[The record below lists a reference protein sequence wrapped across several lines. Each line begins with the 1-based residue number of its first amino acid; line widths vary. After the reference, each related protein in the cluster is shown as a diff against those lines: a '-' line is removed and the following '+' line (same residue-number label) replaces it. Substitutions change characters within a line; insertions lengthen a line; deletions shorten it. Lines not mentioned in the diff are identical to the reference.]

1 MGKLLHL
8 IDGRPSCLNPIIYKT
23 IPNFS
28 PRKIEMEPC
37 ASDEALSNFACT
49 RLKLQNILRR
59 HERIDSIL
67 FDVQKRIGPMQFLL
81 STADEK
87 NLLNRSEMKKCG
99 NSWDQLGYCNLC
111 EPLGEL
117 KMRGMGNKVLQDRLN
132 DIKNLDLLGEASF
145 ARVCCGLPRS
155 KQSLSSLNLVVDEV
169 EDSVALAQDDWK
181 TMVKKLNQCACELTL
196 KML

>member
-1 MGKLLHL
+1 MGKLLHWK
-8 IDGRPSCLNPIIYKT
+8 DGRTPCLNPIICKSK
-23 IPNFS
+23 PNFT

-37 ASDEALSNFACT
+37 ASGEALKNFACT

-59 HERIDSIL
+59 HERIESIL
-67 FDVQKRIGPMQFLL
+67 FDVQQRIGPMQFLL

-87 NLLNRSEMKKCG
+87 NLLKQSEMKKCG
-99 NSWDQLGYCNLC
+99 HSWDQLGYCNLC

-117 KMRGMGNKVLQDRLN
+117 KTRDMDNKVLQDRLN

-155 KQSLSSLNLVVDEV
+155 EQSPSSLNTVADEV
-169 EDSVALAQDDWK
+169 DDSVALAKEDWK
-181 TMVKKLNQCACELTL
+181 TILKKLNQ
-196 KML
+196 